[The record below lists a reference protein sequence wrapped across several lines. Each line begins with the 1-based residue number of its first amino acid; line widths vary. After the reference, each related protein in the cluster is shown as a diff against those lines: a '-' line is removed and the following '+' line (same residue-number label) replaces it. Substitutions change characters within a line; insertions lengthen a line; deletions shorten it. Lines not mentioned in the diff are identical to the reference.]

1 MKWLR
6 SSLFK
11 DNKDTFSFKES
22 INVKID
28 HYNTLLK
35 EIKDVVVSGVL
46 TRGDKSKI
54 YVDLKIE
61 GNYIMVSARTL
72 KKIAVPFEIIE
83 TEEFVD
89 KQYANSEVYETN
101 LLDMYIDLKPLVE
114 ELIVL
119 NIPMSSYR
127 EEESL
132 ELSSGN
138 GWTLMNEVDFIKETS
153 SKKESPFSAL
163 EGLFKDK

>member
-22 INVKID
+22 IDVKIV
-28 HYNTLLK
+28 HYNTSLK
-35 EIKDVVVSGVL
+35 EIKNVVVSGVL

-61 GNYIMVSARTL
+61 GNYMMVSARTL
-72 KKIAVPFEIIE
+72 KEIAVPFKIIE

-119 NIPMSSYR
+119 NIPMSSYK

-138 GWTLMNEVDFIKETS
+138 GWTLMNEVDFIKES
-153 SKKESPFSAL
+153 SSEKESPFSAL